1 MNETRAPDS
10 RRESGRFALCVYKVK
25 RESVIAPL
33 YGSELF
39 FGAAFLSARNALFS
53 QMRAFAPC

>member
-1 MNETRAPDS
+1 MNGANSLDL
-10 RRESGRFALCVYKVK
+10 RREVGRFALCVDKVK

-39 FGAAFLSARNALFS
+39 LRAAFLSARNALFS
-53 QMRAFAPC
+53 QMMAFASC